1 MKKKYIYDFWY
12 LKPRLNFNIPV
23 IFDIFRK
30 IIITFQHYYACSET
44 FQMIFTDIY
53 LYTFFLLLLYNTNV
67 YFFIL

>member
-30 IIITFQHYYACSET
+30 NYYYISA
-44 FQMIFTDIY
+44 
-53 LYTFFLLLLYNTNV
+53 LLCLLRN
-67 YFFIL
+67 FSDDFH